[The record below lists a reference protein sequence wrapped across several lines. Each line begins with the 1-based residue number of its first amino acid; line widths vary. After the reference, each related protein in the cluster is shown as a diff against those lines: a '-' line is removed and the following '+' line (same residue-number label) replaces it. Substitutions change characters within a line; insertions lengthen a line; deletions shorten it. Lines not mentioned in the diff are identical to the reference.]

1 MGLDERT
8 LRKIVES
15 IHDGLYLVDRD
26 RTVTYWNRAAERMSG
41 FAASD
46 VIGKSC
52 ADDILTH
59 VDEGGSNL
67 CTGMCPLGATLA
79 DGVPREAEVY
89 MHHKLGHRIP
99 VSVRVS
105 PLTDG
110 DGTIVGGI
118 ELFTDISHHAANRLR
133 VQELEE
139 LALLDRLTRLANRT
153 YLEREIAS
161 RLEEQKRY
169 AVPFGI
175 LLVDIDHFKRVND
188 TYGHDVGDDVLR
200 FVANTFVSNNRAF
213 DVFGRWG
220 GEEFVGVIRNT
231 DDDGLRAIGD
241 RLRTL
246 VRSSYMAREGGR
258 LQVTVSVGATL
269 ARPTDSIGSLLKR
282 ADVLL
287 YESKGAGRDRLTLG

>member
-1 MGLDERT
+1 
-8 LRKIVES
+8 
-15 IHDGLYLVDRD
+15 
-26 RTVTYWNRAAERMSG
+26 
-41 FAASD
+41 
-46 VIGKSC
+46 
-52 ADDILTH
+52 
-59 VDEGGSNL
+59 
-67 CTGMCPLGATLA
+67 
-79 DGVPREAEVY
+79 

-118 ELFTDISHHAANRLR
+118 ELFTDISHQAANRLR

-200 FVANTFVSNNRAF
+200 FVANTFLSNNRAF